1 MGDSANLSFLQV
13 IHRLVCDSL
22 GPHLFPDEPLWHL
35 LVEAAPAAQSDWIQE
50 MANQPPLRPTV
61 DKARCLIS
69 WYSYATN
76 SVLQLYDQ
84 RELNEMVS
92 RWLQIEQ
99 DGRQQKATS
108 AVLFLVF
115 AIGAQTCP
123 GDQDDEAERYFNYGR
138 FLAMSGDLGISTI
151 QANILITLYLFHDVN
166 VLFDPAEFT
175 RREKLWTVLRILD
188 LFMSASLAR
197 PPSTLETRDT
207 AAKENYSTANDICYI
222 FEKILTDVYSKRK
235 VSTHVLQRISER
247 QPPVGG
253 EGAVRSGLR

>member
-1 MGDSANLSFLQV
+1 MNAISLARPHVLRAHRHPSSLPGNARDPNQDQDQNLQGLESGSPAPDPVASRHSDRLEESSLPPTLHVISCFRTPPDPRLSRLFQDGHGNLRFMGDSANLSFLQV
-13 IHRLVCDSL
+13 IRRLVCDSL
-22 GPHLFPDEPLWHL
+22 GPHLFPDEPLWYL

-50 MANQPPLRPTV
+50 MANQPPPRPTV

-76 SVLQLYDQ
+76 SVLRLYDQ

-99 DGRQQKATS
+99 DGNQQKATS

-138 FLAMSGDLGISTI
+138 FLATD
-151 QANILITLYLFHDVN
+151 
-166 VLFDPAEFT
+166 
-175 RREKLWTVLRILD
+175 LRIVI
-188 LFMSASLAR
+188 SR
-197 PPSTLETRDT
+197 
-207 AAKENYSTANDICYI
+207 AKVIFIFIFTYSQ
-222 FEKILTDVYSKRK
+222 K
-235 VSTHVLQRISER
+235 VC
-247 QPPVGG
+247 
-253 EGAVRSGLR
+253 